1 MGIPFACVA
10 ILNGFMLFQTPCH
23 KVPDNDGD
31 TPLMIAAHEGN
42 VEAKRLAIAANAS
55 KNT

>member
-1 MGIPFACVA
+1 
-10 ILNGFMLFQTPCH
+10 MLFQTPCH